1 MQEIRIG
8 GRYRHFKNKEYRLL
22 AIAEHTETGEKLVVY
37 QALYGEQA
45 VWARPFDMFF
55 SQVDRGKYPDVA
67 QQDRFELIEESF

>member
-1 MQEIRIG
+1 M
-8 GRYRHFKNKEYRLL
+8 

-55 SQVDRGKYPDVA
+55 SPVDRGKYPDVA